1 MRQKYPDR
9 VHAALASSA
18 PVHAQLD
25 FPEYHKVVTASVGPQ
40 CASRIKAAFNKVEE
54 LLKTPSGKQQVMNDF
69 AACDSMES
77 DLDEVTFLE
86 ALSDF
91 VASVV
96 QYSGDNNALGR
107 LWTVNRMC
115 EKVTAGD
122 DAYTAYVNFAREFRE
137 SEGETCTDS
146 NYEAALAELRNT
158 DPTNPNAAGRSWTY
172 QTCGEYGYYQTVESD
187 DVPFSKRITLDYFL
201 GMCKDVYGIDPSSP
215 AKSVD
220 YTNDYYGSRDVRG
233 SRIVFVNGS
242 VDPWHALG
250 IVSDTRTPKTMPV
263 HYITGTAHCADLY
276 APSAD
281 DIPGLTAAREATWK
295 ELDGFLKETL

>member
-1 MRQKYPDR
+1 MK
-9 VHAALASSA
+9 
-18 PVHAQLD
+18 D
-25 FPEYHKVVTASVGPQ
+25 FS
-40 CASRIKAAFNKVEE
+40 
-54 LLKTPSGKQQVMNDF
+54 
-69 AACDSMES
+69 ACDSMES

-86 ALSDF
+86 ALSDS
-91 VASVV
+91 VAGVI

-107 LWTVNRMC
+107 LWTVSLMC
-115 EKVTAGD
+115 EKLAVGD

-137 SEGETCTDS
+137 SQGETCTDS

-158 DPTNPNAAGRSWTY
+158 DPTNPAAAGRSWTY

-201 GMCKDVYGIDPSSP
+201 NMCKDVYGIDPSLP
-215 AKSVD
+215 AKSVN
-220 YTNDYYGSRDVRG
+220 YTNDYYGSRDVRS

-250 IVSDTRTPKTMPV
+250 IVTDTRTPKDMPV

-276 APSAD
+276 APSRD
-281 DIPGLTAAREATWK
+281 DLPDLTAAREATWR
-295 ELDGFLKETL
+295 ELDYFLKETL